1 MARLQSLFTYKFMM
15 PFETQVQF
23 FKTFILPF
31 FDYCS
36 SLFIYMSKTLLNRFN
51 RFFNDCIFKML
62 RIKVHNLDIE
72 QQANV
77 LNNYNLQPFYF
88 RIIERFAIFSKK
100 IMNDN
105 ILNNIKEKLL
115 IRTNIHGLRTFDM
128 YNVPKNV
135 TLDGK
140 RRISIFL
147 PKFLNK
153 IMKNSHNNTFK
164 DLIEHFY
171 TNMNSFYTL
180 FIECIK
186 N

>member
-1 MARLQSLFTYKFMM
+1 
-15 PFETQVQF
+15 
-23 FKTFILPF
+23 
-31 FDYCS
+31 
-36 SLFIYMSKTLLNRFN
+36 
-51 RFFNDCIFKML
+51 
-62 RIKVHNLDIE
+62 
-72 QQANV
+72 
-77 LNNYNLQPFYF
+77 
-88 RIIERFAIFSKK
+88 
-100 IMNDN
+100 MNDN

-180 FIECIK
+180 FIEYIK